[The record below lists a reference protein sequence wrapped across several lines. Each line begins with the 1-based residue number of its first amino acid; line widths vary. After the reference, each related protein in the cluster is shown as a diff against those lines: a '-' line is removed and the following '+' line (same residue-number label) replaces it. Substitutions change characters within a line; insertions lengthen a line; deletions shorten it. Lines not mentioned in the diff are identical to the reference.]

1 MNDFLAFKIIVIIM
15 NNTFMEDKG
24 LLEENFNL
32 F

>member
-15 NNTFMEDKG
+15 NNTFMGDKG
-24 LLEENFNL
+24 LLEEIFNL